1 MDVSSTVI
9 TTTYAVADGSPPYL
23 FTAEYPASAIEKRNQ
38 YNFRATISLDQELLF
53 TSTQQLNPLWDT
65 QTPIEISLSTLSI
78 KKTTQQAA
86 EGTHLNKYYE
96 STYTFLFIAA

>member
-53 TSTQQLNPLWDT
+53 TSTQQLNPL
-65 QTPIEISLSTLSI
+65 
-78 KKTTQQAA
+78 
-86 EGTHLNKYYE
+86 
-96 STYTFLFIAA
+96 